1 MAISNLQLNV
11 RANTARAL
19 ADFNKFSRSLDNK
32 FLMSGLKLDVI
43 TSALDRINRDFQRAI
58 GEQGLASASSLRAA
72 QNQAALLTQTF
83 KGFASDSAIAIQE
96 QIGTALNRVAVTA
109 GGTMKDVQ
117 KTLAATPF
125 ISTRLSEDMR
135 DQLNKGIFA
144 FQRDAR
150 RAGLGENLGAIAQQF
165 LMGRASGM
173 DLVQTGNPLESFI
186 GAEIIKR
193 SGGQGEIPDAL
204 MRSQVFFEVIT
215 DKRIQDMLQDMAK
228 KAMGFRL
235 ILEDINTKLF
245 NPEFGVFGSLKKV
258 VDSAGKTTTMFDE
271 VENLTKQVFG
281 EDGMFAALSKTLKEV
296 LGPGFDPMR
305 PFIDA
310 VQGITKVFKAL
321 TDYFNSS
328 GFKNVAKFAKDI
340 FDQVYGVFRDIFNA
354 IKGMSSSGFDE
365 DSIIA
370 GIRDIGKTIKE
381 YIQNIGKKIR
391 DTDTKD
397 ETGAIASI
405 AGTVLEEMGKSAV
418 VLFKELLMTI
428 IDKVPEIAM
437 QVLPALN
444 NGINAI
450 LTEMFGELG
459 GKVAKFVLGF
469 IPGIGPLARASAAG
483 DITGGGGNPLSM
495 LAMGASALLGP
506 AALFGGAKFLRGA
519 TTQRGRFGMLNRLGE
534 RFYGMESSFN
544 KSFFLDDPITG
555 ANRFSPLSRRI
566 IDPLSARMR
575 PGSAYEREYID
586 LFRGGVFT
594 PPPAGFGGPRAVRSG
609 RISTT
614 LEGPDLRG
622 FTGTL
627 SRDDLNRYLSA
638 YYQWG
643 SSPGSGGSSGG
654 GGSRRPP
661 GGGGG
666 GGALAIG
673 GPGIGFLSALSSLTR
688 PRGFMRRL
696 TGDDFDPFDTD
707 SGIRGRTM
715 YSGMGAGPQPD
726 TVNNP
731 APGMSPLD
739 PRFPWAGP
747 GQPYMESRLLTPQE
761 MSQRDS
767 FEFDA
772 EWRKEYRSRRD
783 VRRRFIQSQGGG
795 LKGRRALLGA
805 QMKRMGRGVR
815 GFGKGALITGAIA
828 GAGALGLGIFGGP
841 GANAQTTQFDPA
853 TGQMV
858 PVQGGGGMDLSGAGS
873 VLSGGFEGATI
884 GATIGSVV
892 PGIGTAAGAVI
903 GGIIGGIAPLMDKG
917 VRDSIGKLV
926 SDLGTRF
933 GEIAEWFSEGT
944 KSNFEKLGNMLGTLI
959 KGLGNAL
966 VFSINASLT
975 AFTLLPRLIIG
986 TVESLFNMLPD
997 NLKPAWAKSVIGGIS
1012 SVANFQLP
1020 YFFGGKDY
1028 YGPSMALEAQM
1039 SGRRPMVVND
1049 GEFVIPKDGFPTLA
1063 GLVANNLRST
1073 NALREPPNNT
1083 QVNITLAITTNSVVA
1098 DASELANTLREPV
1111 YQIINDAWAEATAS
1125 NVQRS
1130 RMN

>member
-135 DQLNKGIFA
+135 DQLNKGILA

-150 RAGLGENLGAIAQQF
+150 RAGLGENFGSIAQQF
-165 LMGRASGM
+165 LRGNATGM
-173 DLVQTGNPLESFI
+173 DMVQSTNALESFI

-228 KAMGFRL
+228 RAMGFRL

-245 NPEFGVFGSLKKV
+245 NPEFGVFGALKKV

-340 FDQVYGVFRDIFNA
+340 FDRVYGVFRDIFNS

-370 GIRDIGKTIKE
+370 GIRDIGKTIRE
-381 YIQNIGKKIR
+381 YIQDIGKKIR

-483 DITGGGGNPLSM
+483 DITGGGGNIGSM
-495 LAMGASALLGP
+495 LAMGASALVGP
-506 AALFGGAKFLRGA
+506 GALFGATKLGRALFGKGYGSDEARMALLKRVGGVEEIYNRRARGLYMPGNQRAPLSGFLSRFLSPRTPFASINPNFFESVPNPNYYPSSPLPPNGSSGSRVTSSLFEA
-519 TTQRGRFGMLNRLGE
+519 SDVLLGMGGPGGDPGQRRRKGRFGRMIDRMDIKIPSMGSPFKRYMDQINLQSFGLDPVTGEYVFTDVDNRQGRVRGEAVDRLNR
-534 RFYGMESSFN
+534 RQ
-544 KSFFLDDPITG
+544 
-555 ANRFSPLSRRI
+555 NRGI
-566 IDPLSARMR
+566 IDKMDVRIPSIGSPFKRYMDQMDLQLSGLDPAT
-575 PGSAYEREYID
+575 GEY
-586 LFRGGVFT
+586 VFT
-594 PPPAGFGGPRAVRSG
+594 D
-609 RISTT
+609 
-614 LEGPDLRG
+614 LEGGQRRVRGEAIDRLNRRRG
-622 FTGTL
+622 F
-627 SRDDLNRYLSA
+627 R
-638 YYQWG
+638 
-643 SSPGSGGSSGG
+643 
-654 GGSRRPP
+654 
-661 GGGGG
+661 
-666 GGALAIG
+666 
-673 GPGIGFLSALSSLTR
+673 
-688 PRGFMRRL
+688 
-696 TGDDFDPFDTD
+696 
-707 SGIRGRTM
+707 
-715 YSGMGAGPQPD
+715 
-726 TVNNP
+726 
-731 APGMSPLD
+731 
-739 PRFPWAGP
+739 
-747 GQPYMESRLLTPQE
+747 SRL
-761 MSQRDS
+761 
-767 FEFDA
+767 
-772 EWRKEYRSRRD
+772 
-783 VRRRFIQSQGGG
+783 
-795 LKGRRALLGA
+795 
-805 QMKRMGRGVR
+805 GRGVR
-815 GFGKGALITGAIA
+815 GFGKGALIA
-828 GAGALGLGIFGGP
+828 GGVTAAAAGILGLFP
-841 GANAQTTQFDPA
+841 GKGRSQTTQFDPA

-858 PVQGGGGMDLSGAGS
+858 PVQGGGGIDFSGAGS

-917 VRDSIGKLV
+917 VRESLSEMLSQLGDGLGKTFKFFVNGIITILNGVLTVFQIIPRLAIGLV
-926 SDLGTRF
+926 RSAYENIPGANLIPGLKGALEF
-933 GEIAEWFSEGT
+933 GE
-944 KSNFEKLGNMLGTLI
+944 
-959 KGLGNAL
+959 
-966 VFSINASLT
+966 
-975 AFTLLPRLIIG
+975 
-986 TVESLFNMLPD
+986 
-997 NLKPAWAKSVIGGIS
+997 
-1012 SVANFQLP
+1012 SVANFQIPTL
-1020 YFFGGKDY
+1020 YGGKNY

-1073 NALREPPNNT
+1073 NALRESPTNT

-1130 RMN
+1130 RVN